1 MTSTPQPMNLMTS
14 ETISNGATN
23 NLQQLAADYIEK
35 KEAATKAAAELAEA
49 KQRLDAAREA
59 GELDETWNIRSKAY
73 IMPCGL
79 RIRESKRT
87 TYSYKSY
94 SDTLRKL
101 MDKEQEDGVAKPTI
115 STSFSYSI
123 VED

>member
-1 MTSTPQPMNLMTS
+1 MTESSKLTQTFA
-14 ETISNGATN
+14 ETGLNGVTC
-23 NLQQLAADYIEK
+23 NLQQLAEDYIQK
-35 KEAATKAAAELAEA
+35 KAAAIKATAELAEA
-49 KQRLDAAREA
+49 KGRLDAARES

-73 IMPCGL
+73 IMPSGL
-79 RIRESKRT
+79 RIRETRRT

-115 STSFSYSI
+115 STSFSYTI

>member
-1 MTSTPQPMNLMTS
+1 MQTFA
-14 ETISNGATN
+14 ETGLSGATSS
-23 NLQQLAADYIEK
+23 LQQLAEDYIQK
-35 KEAATKAAAELAEA
+35 KAAATKANAELSEA
-49 KQRLDAAREA
+49 KERLDAAREA
-59 GELDETWNIRSKAY
+59 GKLDETWNIRSKSY
-73 IMPCGL
+73 IMPSGL
-79 RIRESKRT
+79 RIRQSQRT

-115 STSFSYSI
+115 STSFSYTI

>member
-1 MTSTPQPMNLMTS
+1 MNNMTNSMQTFA
-14 ETISNGATN
+14 ETGLSGATSS
-23 NLQQLAADYIEK
+23 LQQLAEDYIQK
-35 KEAATKAAAELAEA
+35 KAAATKATAELSEA
-49 KQRLDAAREA
+49 KERLDAAREA
-59 GELDETWNIRSKAY
+59 GKLDETWNIRSKSY
-73 IMPCGL
+73 IMPSGL
-79 RIRESKRT
+79 RIRESRRT

-115 STSFSYSI
+115 STSFSYTI

>member
-1 MTSTPQPMNLMTS
+1 MQTFA
-14 ETISNGATN
+14 ETGLSGATCS
-23 NLQQLAADYIEK
+23 LQQLAEDYIQK
-35 KEAATKAAAELAEA
+35 KAAATKAIAELSEA
-49 KQRLDAAREA
+49 KGRLDAARDA

-73 IMPCGL
+73 IMPSGL
-79 RIRESKRT
+79 RIRATSRT

-115 STSFSYSI
+115 STSFSYTI

>member
-1 MTSTPQPMNLMTS
+1 MQTSA
-14 ETISNGATN
+14 ETGLSGATCS
-23 NLQQLAADYIEK
+23 LQQLAEDYIQK
-35 KEAATKAAAELAEA
+35 KAAATKAIAELGEA
-49 KQRLDAAREA
+49 KERLDAARKA

-73 IMPCGL
+73 IMPSGL
-79 RIRESKRT
+79 RIRETSRT

-115 STSFSYSI
+115 STSFSYTI